1 MESWFGLR
9 QQLYETRKAWQ
20 LAKLLKECEILRNK
34 SRFIKEVV
42 EEVIKIN
49 KKKRNVIVKI
59 LFYSGY
65 STMSQLN

>member
-34 SRFIKEVV
+34 S
-42 EEVIKIN
+42 
-49 KKKRNVIVKI
+49 
-59 LFYSGY
+59 
-65 STMSQLN
+65 